1 MELLP
6 EEKCLKGWSR
16 TLKGE
21 DMKKGLERV
30 NKATFIPP
38 AILCLAIVVV
48 GALIPEKLG
57 DTMNFLL
64 NVCTT
69 YGGWFYA
76 LGTVLLVIFCIWVA
90 FSKYGKIKFGGKDAE
105 PEMSTWKWFC
115 IVLTSGMAAGIC
127 YWCIAEP
134 MNFYLAPPV
143 FSGNEGG
150 TAAAAEGALRYV
162 LTHWTLHPYA
172 VYTAAAI
179 GIAFMYWNC
188 RKPFSI
194 SSALYPLIGEKATG
208 NLRYWINAL
217 CIFCLVAG
225 LGTTLGLAID
235 QLTVGI
241 QFVFGVSISKNLL
254 AFFVCIGF
262 AVIATL
268 VACSGLHKG
277 VGMVSTINMYIFIFL
292 MIFAFLFGGTLFI
305 LNNTVTAIGQY
316 LQNIIAQ
323 SFYLEPAHQSGW
335 INGWTIFY
343 WAWWVAFA
351 PLIGLFQVKLSKG
364 RTVREYVIVNMFVPS
379 IFLTAWMGIFGSS
392 AINMHF
398 NQGITSVAD
407 AINEWG
413 SSVAFYAYLKE
424 MPLSVIIIPIAMLAI
439 IFSIVTQTEA
449 EVLTISDLCVASD
462 EELAKSDNLAPA
474 PLKLFWGF
482 TMSLLAF
489 VLLISGGLSAV
500 QTASIVLGLP
510 MMLLILLMAVGTIKG
525 LKNYKKY
532 DQTLREG
539 EDYE

>member
-1 MELLP
+1 MEDNNT
-6 EEKCLKGWSR
+6 KQGW
-16 TLKGE
+16 K
-21 DMKKGLERV
+21 RV
-30 NKATFIPP
+30 NKATFVPP
-38 AILCLAIVVV
+38 AILCLLIVVI

-57 DTMNFLL
+57 ETMDFLL
-64 NVCTT
+64 SVCTT

-76 LGTVLLVIFCIWVA
+76 LGTTFLVIFCIWVA
-90 FSKYGKIKFGGKDAE
+90 FSKYGKNKFGGKDAE

-134 MNFYLAPPV
+134 MDFYLNPPV
-143 FSGNEGG
+143 FSGNEP
-150 TAAAAEGALRYV
+150 ASAEAAESALRYV

-194 SSALYPLIGEKATG
+194 SSALYPLIGDKATG
-208 NLRYWINAL
+208 GLRYWINAL

-241 QFVFGVSISKNLL
+241 QFVFGVTISKNLL
-254 AFFVCIGF
+254 AFIVCVAF

-277 VGMVSTINMYIFIFL
+277 VGMVSTMNMYIFIFL
-292 MIFAFLFGGTLFI
+292 MVFAFLFGGTMFI
-305 LNNTVTAIGQY
+305 LNNTVTSIGQY
-316 LQNIIAQ
+316 FQNVIGQ

-335 INGWTIFY
+335 VNGWTIFY

-364 RTVREYVIVNMFVPS
+364 RTVRQYVIVNMFVPC
-379 IFLTAWMGIFGSS
+379 IFLAAWMGIFGSS

-398 NQGITSVAD
+398 NEGITSVAE
-407 AINEWG
+407 AISEWG

-424 MPLSVIIIPIAMLAI
+424 MPFSVIVIPIAIVAI

-482 TMSLLAF
+482 TMSFLAF
-489 VLLISGGLSAV
+489 VLLLSGGLDAV

-510 MMLLILLMAVGTIKG
+510 MLILILFMVAGTIKG
-525 LKNYKKY
+525 FKNYKKY
-532 DQTLREG
+532 DQTLKEG
-539 EDYE
+539 EDYDD